1 MPSTFRCRFERA
13 AISPAP
19 ATPASAAPPASS
31 GVFAFCAALATP
43 EAALWAPLL
52 TVSTAARAGFCFAV
66 LARVRLELPAR
77 ERDDVALPRDAE
89 FDLPRDDVGLPRD
102 VEFDRPRDV
111 DFDFPR
117 DVDELARVRF
127 VRVPVARP
135 SDPLREAPLVPP
147 LLPDRDLADLD

>member
-1 MPSTFRCRFERA
+1 
-13 AISPAP
+13 
-19 ATPASAAPPASS
+19 
-31 GVFAFCAALATP
+31 
-43 EAALWAPLL
+43 LL

-147 LLPDRDLADLD
+147 LLPDRDLADLDEPLRLAVLASIFLSSVWTPFESYVPSGCTT